1 MQDASRINRRD
12 ALKAGLMAGSAIALA
27 PFLKACARLQAPTAT
42 APASMAMPTSTAG
55 QANPVSGLEGLEIE
69 TFFREA
75 YRRWMARDPEN
86 LTTLGLADLWGVGDD
101 KLTNVSDDYIR
112 ETQSL
117 ENGMLDLLR
126 AYDRSSFA
134 ERDALTAEIF
144 DWFLDDL
151 VRGHAFMYDDYPVN
165 PTVTSIPYNLYMLFS
180 VYQPLN
186 NVQDADDY
194 IARLEQAGF
203 KMDQLIDGLRRRE
216 QHGVILPALFLPYVL
231 SDIDSV
237 AKASASAN
245 PYFTSF
251 CDRLR
256 GVSDAERKLLSGRV
270 LEVVANSVVP
280 AYRTL
285 SSFLEGQQAKAP
297 REVGVWQFSDGEGY
311 YAQCLRRHTTT
322 ELSADQIHQ
331 LGLENVERVHAE
343 MRPLFADL
351 GYPVGKS
358 IPQLIQRLTA
368 DGGVYSGQQTV
379 TAYEQALSQAR
390 ALLPQAFATMPRAAV
405 KVIGGRDG
413 DYYMPA
419 SFAGSR
425 PGLFFARTN
434 GSLPR
439 FGVKTTGF
447 HEMVPGHHLQVA
459 LAQEVPDLPDLR
471 RGMQFNAYTE
481 GWALYA
487 ERLMS
492 ELGAYADDPQGDL
505 GRLQMEAYRA
515 ARLVVDTGI
524 HARHWS
530 FNLATTYLMDA
541 TGFPAENAQGE
552 IARYSVWPGQAA
564 SYYIGFTKLL
574 ELRQKAKDAL
584 GGQFDLKAFHQAVL
598 GNGSVPLTILEKV
611 VDGYIAA
618 KPKA

>member
-1 MQDASRINRRD
+1 MRRASRISRRD

-27 PFLKACARLQAPTAT
+27 PFLKACAGLQTPAAT
-42 APASMAMPTSTAG
+42 APSNTATPTTTAG
-55 QANPVSGLEGLEIE
+55 PAIPVSGLEGLEIK
-69 TFFREA
+69 TFFRDA

-101 KLTNVSDDYIR
+101 KLTNISNDYIR

-117 ENGMLDLLR
+117 EIRMLDLLR
-126 AYDRSSFA
+126 TYNRASFSKS
-134 ERDALTAEIF
+134 EALTADIF

-165 PTVTSIPYNLYMLFS
+165 PTVTSIPYNLYMLFTI
-180 VYQPLN
+180 YQPLN
-186 NVQDADDY
+186 NVRDANDY
-194 IARLEQAGF
+194 IARLAQLGS

-216 QHGVILPALFLPYVL
+216 QHGIILPVLFLPYVR
-231 SDIDSV
+231 SDSDSV
-237 AKASASAN
+237 ARASASAN

-251 CDRLR
+251 SARIK
-256 GVSDAERKLLSGRV
+256 GVSDAERKTLSGRV
-270 LEVVANSVVP
+270 LEAVADTVVP

-285 SSFLEGQQAKAP
+285 SGFLQGQQAKAP
-297 REVGVWQFSDGEGY
+297 REVGVGQFSDGEAY

-343 MRPLFADL
+343 MRPLFAGL
-351 GYPVGKS
+351 GYPADES
-358 IPQLIQRLTA
+358 IPQLMQRLTA
-368 DGGVYSGQQTV
+368 DGGVYRGQQTV
-379 TAYEQALSQAR
+379 TAYEQTISQAE
-390 ALLPQAFATMPRAAV
+390 ALLPQAFSTLPRAEV
-405 KVIGGRDG
+405 KVIGGKDG

-419 SFAGSR
+419 SFEGSR
-425 PGLFFARTN
+425 PGLFFARTD

-439 FGVKTTGF
+439 FGVKTTAF
-447 HEMVPGHHLQVA
+447 HEMIPGHHLQTA
-459 LAQEVPDLPDLR
+459 LAQEVPGLPDLR

-492 ELGAYADDPQGDL
+492 ELGAYAEDPQGDL

-524 HARHWS
+524 HARRWS
-530 FNLATTYLMDA
+530 FNQAVTYLMDA
-541 TGFPAENAQGE
+541 TGFPAENAQRE

-564 SYYIGFTKLL
+564 SYYIGFTRLL

-584 GGQFDLKAFHQAVL
+584 GSGFALEAFHDAVL
-598 GNGSVPLTILEKV
+598 ANGSVPLTILERV
-611 VDGYIAA
+611 VDEYISAQPRA
-618 KPKA
+618 